1 MSHRPRFALRAL
13 VLAMSLMLPACASL
27 PKPGD
32 QAHVDLLPEVA
43 DRTAALYP
51 EAARSNGIQGTVL
64 LTALVDRHGRV
75 VDVKVTKS
83 IPELD
88 AAAMDAVRRW
98 RFKPAISWGRSVAA
112 WVTLPVRFTL
122 AE

>member
-1 MSHRPRFALRAL
+1 MSHRRMFALRVL
-13 VLAMSLMLPACASL
+13 VLAMSLLLPACASL

-32 QAHVDLLPEVA
+32 HAHVELLPEVT
-43 DRTAALYP
+43 DRTAELYP
-51 EAARSNGIQGTVL
+51 DAARSNGIQGTVP

-75 VDVKVTKS
+75 ADVKVTQS

-98 RFKPAISWGRSVAA
+98 RFKPAISWGRPVAA